1 MILRFQTVD
10 FPIKIPYNFQAVS
23 NTLSWTSFF
32 RLWIFPDAKML
43 DFGTPLAPSGV
54 QNDTKNRPSGAFWL
68 APEVISGSLG
78 VTMGSVGV
86 KSTTSAI
93 WPFPKLPFDHFKGI
107 LLIAFPSFSLLSVWR
122 VSFRSQYFAW
132 ILKDFRSSF
141 AKFSMYFLRQ
151 MHKLH
156 AGNQKMV

>member
-1 MILRFQTVD
+1 MILRFQSVQ

-23 NTLSWTSFF
+23 NTPSWTSFF
-32 RLWIFPDAKML
+32 RLLMFPDAKML

-93 WPFPKLPFDHFKGI
+93 WPSPKLPFDHFKGI
-107 LLIAFPSFSLLSVWR
+107 LLVVFPSFSLLSDRGLLFVF
-122 VSFRSQYFAW
+122 S
-132 ILKDFRSSF
+132 ILHNFWTISG
-141 AKFSMYFLRQ
+141 AVLLNCSMYFLRQ

-156 AGNQKMV
+156 AGNQKTV